1 MTKNKSVPIWIVR
14 GKQYGVLKIK
24 LVGKFKIS
32 DINSNFKMIY
42 LTLVEHKTHTM
53 HSYSFPDVRHFSR
66 NLVTLFLQ

>member
-24 LVGKFKIS
+24 LVGTYKIS

-42 LTLVEHKTHTM
+42 LTLVEHKTP
-53 HSYSFPDVRHFSR
+53 YNAFIFFSFYNESIG
-66 NLVTLFLQ
+66 NLTL